1 MSDYFQLQHDFVEV
15 IQKEYA
21 REEAADSNGDNND
34 NENIRSCQIIKSNTS
49 NKRRKYSVEEQLE
62 IIRIYD
68 SISTKT
74 KAIKFLQVEC
84 GYNEIYERKI
94 KRWKTCAKKPMGRP
108 ISQEFESEALDE
120 YKRHFPP
127 HTELS
132 RDYLRVCA
140 HRVLNKEYVNADS
153 GVMEQKWLKDQRTR
167 SLQFTDRWITG
178 ILKRSESPA
187 SVATGIA
194 VVEGMA

>member
-1 MSDYFQLQHDFVEV
+1 MNDYFQLQHDFVEV

-21 REEAADSNGDNND
+21 REEAGDSNGDNND
-34 NENIRSCQIIKSNTS
+34 NENNHSCQIIKSKD
-49 NKRRKYSVEEQLE
+49 KRRNYSAEEQLE

-68 SISTKT
+68 SINKKT
-74 KAIKFLQVEC
+74 KAIKFLQVVC

-94 KRWKTCAKKPMGRP
+94 KRWKTCTKKPMGRP
-108 ISQEFESEALDE
+108 ISQEFESEVLDE
-120 YKRHFPP
+120 YKRLFPP
-127 HTELS
+127 HTELLH
-132 RDYLRVCA
+132 DNLRVCG
-140 HRVLNKEYVNADS
+140 HRVLNREYVNANS
-153 GVMEQKWLKDQRTR
+153 GVMEKKWLKDPRTR
-167 SLQFTDRWITG
+167 SLQFTDRWIIG

>member
-1 MSDYFQLQHDFVEV
+1 MNDYFQLQHDFVEV

-34 NENIRSCQIIKSNTS
+34 NENNHSCQIIKSNIS

-68 SISTKT
+68 SISKKT
-74 KAIKFLQVEC
+74 KAIKFLQVVC

-108 ISQEFESEALDE
+108 ISQEFESEVLDE

-132 RDYLRVCA
+132 RHSLRVCG
-140 HRVLNKEYVNADS
+140 HRVLNREYVNADT
-153 GVMEQKWLKDQRTR
+153 GVMEKKWLKDPRTR
-167 SLQFTDRWITG
+167 TLQFTDRWIIG

-187 SVATGIA
+187 SVAAGIA

>member
-1 MSDYFQLQHDFVEV
+1 MNDYFQLQHDFVEV

-21 REEAADSNGDNND
+21 REEAADRNGDNND
-34 NENIRSCQIIKSNTS
+34 NENNHSCQVTKSN

-68 SISTKT
+68 SISKKT
-74 KAIKFLQVEC
+74 KAIKFLQVVC

-94 KRWKTCAKKPMGRP
+94 KRWKTCTKKPMGRP
-108 ISQEFESEALDE
+108 ISQEFESEVLDE

-132 RDYLRVCA
+132 RHSLRVCG
-140 HRVLNKEYVNADS
+140 HRVLNREYVNANS
-153 GVMEQKWLKDQRTR
+153 GVMEKKWLKDPRTR
-167 SLQFTDRWITG
+167 SLQFTDRWIIG